1 MGDSAME
8 EGRWKPFKLGVKVT
22 GGVWEG
28 SLFGDSS
35 IRTEGEDGV
44 GVDWGRERERDKY
57 SSFVQNFGNVTSSSL
72 AHYTAHVHLW
82 NKK

>member
-8 EGRWKPFKLGVKVT
+8 EGRWKLFKPGVKLT

-44 GVDWGRERERDKY
+44 GVD
-57 SSFVQNFGNVTSSSL
+57 
-72 AHYTAHVHLW
+72 
-82 NKK
+82 